1 MRLMVTKHCSMPRK
15 LAMKYLLDLEQ
26 LISELEKV
34 VVFCNR
40 DFFQF
45 NENFMALRTVER
57 NLERMGE
64 ANRQLHLCTFEI
76 KIAHA
81 KDIIGL
87 RNMLAHAYDSIDA
100 TVLWK
105 ILLRDIPDLTAE
117 VLLHI
122 GQTK

>member
-1 MRLMVTKHCSMPRK
+1 MVTKHCSMPRK
-15 LAMKYLLDLEQ
+15 LALKYLLDLEQ

-40 DFFQF
+40 DRFQF

-57 NLERMGE
+57 NLELIGE
-64 ANRQLHLCTFEI
+64 AKRQLHLCTPEI

-81 KDIIGL
+81 KAIIGL